1 MTRTQII
8 IYVAVGLIVAL
19 IVGCFAFIPALDG
32 DDSNEGGGG
41 TTDTN
46 VSIQIPTDTSDP
58 TDTTDDPTITPPV
71 IGDDQN
77 DDETD
82 TDITDT
88 TNPPKDGDPKV
99 EAGTEEDVKDKTPA
113 VDNTESKDKVVSGEK
128 DKNTVETGPASGED
142 RNDEIIK
149 EKEDKAPATEKEEDK
164 PVIVEDEKTSIEG
177 GEKGDVEI
185 RDEETNVD
193 DGNKNGPVYNP
204 SIGGDNP
211 FDDDT
216 PTEVDDKPVEDYI
229 GDGEDRPGE
238 GIHF

>member
-8 IYVAVGLIVAL
+8 IYVAVGLIVAIIAGFL
-19 IVGCFAFIPALDG
+19 IPGFGG
-32 DDSNEGGGG
+32 DKPVDGGG

-58 TDTTDDPTITPPV
+58 TETTDDPSITPPV
-71 IGDDQN
+71 VTN
-77 DDETD
+77 PTDDETD
-82 TDITDT
+82 TDETDT
-88 TNPPKDGDPKV
+88 TKPPKEGDPEV
-99 EAGTEEDVKDKTPA
+99 EDGTEEDVKDKTPV
-113 VDNTESKDKVVSGEK
+113 VDNTQGKDKVVNGEK

-149 EKEDKAPATEKEEDK
+149 EKEDKAPVTEGKEDP
-164 PVIVEDEKTSIEG
+164 PVIVEDEKTSTEDG
-177 GEKGDVEI
+177 GKGDAQI
-185 RDEETNVD
+185 KDEEPIID
-193 DGNKNGPVYNP
+193 DDNKNGPVYNP

-211 FDDDT
+211 FNNDTKTEIDDN
-216 PTEVDDKPVEDYI
+216 PVEDYI

>member
-8 IYVAVGLIVAL
+8 IYVAVGLIVAIIAGFL
-19 IVGCFAFIPALDG
+19 IPGFGG
-32 DDSNEGGGG
+32 DKPVDDGGG

-46 VSIQIPTDTSDP
+46 ISIQIPSDTSDP
-58 TDTTDDPTITPPV
+58 TDTTDDPSITPPV
-71 IGDDQN
+71 VDDNQN
-77 DDETD
+77 GNETD
-82 TDITDT
+82 TDTTDT
-88 TNPPKDGDPKV
+88 TTPPKDGDPKV
-99 EAGTEEDVKDKTPA
+99 EDGTEEEVKDKTPE
-113 VDNTESKDKVVSGEK
+113 VSDTETKDKVVSGEK
-128 DKNTVETGPASGED
+128 DKDTVETGPASGED

-149 EKEDKAPATEKEEDK
+149 EKEEKAPVTEKEEDK
-164 PVIVEDEKTSIEG
+164 PVIVEDEKVSTEG
-177 GEKGDVEI
+177 GEKGDAEV

-193 DGNKNGPVYNP
+193 DGNKNAPEYNP

-216 PTEVDDKPVEDYI
+216 KTEIDDKPVEDYV

>member
-1 MTRTQII
+1 MTARTQTI

-19 IVGCFAFIPALDG
+19 IVGCFAFIPALNGEDP
-32 DDSNEGGGG
+32 NEGGGG

-46 VSIQIPTDTSDP
+46 ISIQIPDDTSDP
-58 TDTTDDPTITPPV
+58 ADTTDDPTITPPV
-71 IGDDQN
+71 VTDPT
-77 DDETD
+77 DDEKD
-82 TDITDT
+82 PDSTDT

-99 EAGTEEDVKDKTPA
+99 EDGTEEEVKDKTPE
-113 VDNTESKDKVVSGEK
+113 VNNTEGKDKVVSGEK
-128 DKNTVETGPASGED
+128 DKDTVETGPASGED
-142 RNDEIIK
+142 RNDEILK

-164 PVIVEDEKTSIEG
+164 PVIVEDEKVSTEG
-177 GEKGDVEI
+177 GEKGDAEV

-193 DGNKNGPVYNP
+193 DGNKNAPEYNP

-216 PTEVDDKPVEDYI
+216 ETEIDDKPVEDYV

>member
-8 IYVAVGLIVAL
+8 IYVAVGLIVAIIAGFL
-19 IVGCFAFIPALDG
+19 IPGFGGDKPVDDG
-32 DDSNEGGGG
+32 SG

-46 VSIQIPTDTSDP
+46 ISIQIPTDTSDP

-71 IGDDQN
+71 VTDPTDD
-77 DDETD
+77 DKKDPD
-82 TDITDT
+82 TTDT
-88 TNPPKDGDPKV
+88 TTPTKGGDPEV
-99 EAGTEEDVKDKTPA
+99 EDGTEEDVKDKTPV
-113 VDNTESKDKVVSGEK
+113 VDNTQSKDKVVSGEK

-149 EKEDKAPATEKEEDK
+149 EKEEKTPAKEEEKDK
-164 PVIVEDEKTSIEG
+164 PVIVEDEKTSTEG
-177 GEKGDVEI
+177 GEKGDVEV
-185 RDEETNVD
+185 RDEEENVD
-193 DGNKNGPVYNP
+193 EGNKNGPEYNP

-216 PTEVDDKPVEDYI
+216 ETEIDDKPVEDYV

>member
-8 IYVAVGLIVAL
+8 IYVAVGLIVAISAGFL
-19 IVGCFAFIPALDG
+19 IPGFGG
-32 DDSNEGGGG
+32 DKPVDDGGG

-46 VSIQIPTDTSDP
+46 ISIQIPSDTSDP
-58 TDTTDDPTITPPV
+58 TDTTDDLTITPPV
-71 IGDDQN
+71 IDDNQN
-77 DDETD
+77 GDETD
-82 TDITDT
+82 TDTTDT
-88 TNPPKDGDPKV
+88 TTPPKDGDPKV
-99 EAGTEEDVKDKTPA
+99 EDGTEEEVKDKTPE
-113 VDNTESKDKVVSGEK
+113 VSDTETKDKVVSGEK
-128 DKNTVETGPASGED
+128 DKDTVETGPASGED

-149 EKEDKAPATEKEEDK
+149 EKEEKAPATEKEEDK
-164 PVIVEDEKTSIEG
+164 PVIVEDEKVSTEG
-177 GEKGDVEI
+177 GEKGDVEA

-193 DGNKNGPVYNP
+193 DGNKNAPEYNP

-216 PTEVDDKPVEDYI
+216 KTEIDDKPVEDYV

>member
-19 IVGCFAFIPALDG
+19 IVGCFAFIPALNG
-32 DDSNEGGGG
+32 DDPNEGGGD

-46 VSIQIPTDTSDP
+46 ISVQIPSDTSDS

-71 IGDDQN
+71 VTDPTD
-77 DDETD
+77 DDEEDPDTTD
-82 TDITDT
+82 TSTPT
-88 TNPPKDGDPKV
+88 KDGDPKV
-99 EAGTEEDVKDKTPA
+99 EGGTEEEVKDKNPVA
-113 VDNTESKDKVVSGEK
+113 DNTESQDKVVSGEK
-128 DKNTVETGPASGED
+128 DKNTVETGPTSGED

-164 PVIVEDEKTSIEG
+164 PVIVEDEKTSTEG
-177 GEKGDVEI
+177 GEKGDVEV
-185 RDEETNVD
+185 RDEEENVD

-216 PTEVDDKPVEDYI
+216 PTEVDDKPVEDYV
-229 GDGEDRPGE
+229 GEGEDRPGE

>member
-8 IYVAVGLIVAL
+8 IYVAVGLIVAIIAGFL
-19 IVGCFAFIPALDG
+19 IPGFGG
-32 DDSNEGGGG
+32 DKPVDDGGG

-46 VSIQIPTDTSDP
+46 ISIQIPSDTSDP
-58 TDTTDDPTITPPV
+58 TDTTDDPSITPPV
-71 IGDDQN
+71 IDDNQN
-77 DDETD
+77 GDETD
-82 TDITDT
+82 TDTTDT
-88 TNPPKDGDPKV
+88 TTPPKDGDPKV
-99 EAGTEEDVKDKTPA
+99 EDGTEEEVKDKTPE
-113 VDNTESKDKVVSGEK
+113 VSDTETKDKVVSGEK
-128 DKNTVETGPASGED
+128 DKDTVETGPASGED

-149 EKEDKAPATEKEEDK
+149 EKEEKAPSTEKEEDK
-164 PVIVEDEKTSIEG
+164 PVIVEDEKVSTEG

-185 RDEETNVD
+185 RDEEENVD
-193 DGNKNGPVYNP
+193 DGNKNAPEYNP

-216 PTEVDDKPVEDYI
+216 KTEIDDKPVEDYV